1 MEENNRL
8 EEQSRRQ
15 NQEDLSREEFL
26 RIYEQELIKRRDEY
40 FGWIESAKQAA
51 KSDPIAL
58 IENGEVPDTPLMR
71 RFAKDI
77 KYCQYQYRN
86 LNDGRELTTFFLRK
100 PDQYAPYIDF
110 GKLRSIL
117 KYEYGITT
125 DVEAY
130 FMQYRLAELM
140 QLVNEQ
146 TSQQYREILAIKEQ
160 QEQEIRQDILDVF
173 SHHANGRGFR
183 LNSNISFTTIDIAKV
198 EDELYKVFHIIL
210 SPMEKLGLDS
220 VQDYIDHII
229 CKMRE
234 GGLLYNK

>member
-1 MEENNRL
+1 MEENKRL
-8 EEQSRRQ
+8 ENQSPK
-15 NQEDLSREEFL
+15 QEMLTQEESL
-26 RIYEQELIKRRDEY
+26 RIYEEEMLKRREEY
-40 FGWIESAKQAA
+40 FGWIENAKQAA
-51 KSDPIAL
+51 KSDPTSL
-58 IENGEVPDTPLMR
+58 IEKGEVTDTPLMR

-77 KYCQYQYRN
+77 KYSQYQYRN
-86 LNDGRELTTFFLRK
+86 LNDDHDFTTFFLHK
-100 PDQYAPYIDF
+100 PDQYASYVDF
-110 GKLRSIL
+110 GKLRTVL
-117 KYEYGITT
+117 KYEYGITA

-160 QEQEIRQDILDVF
+160 QEQKIRQDILDVF
-173 SHHANGRGFR
+173 SHHTNGRGFR
-183 LNSNISFTTIDIAKV
+183 MNSNITFTTIDIVKV

>member
-1 MEENNRL
+1 MEENKRL
-8 EEQSRRQ
+8 ENQSPK
-15 NQEDLSREEFL
+15 QEMLTQKESL
-26 RIYEQELIKRRDEY
+26 RIYEEVMLKRREEY
-40 FGWIESAKQAA
+40 FGWIENAKQAA
-51 KSDPIAL
+51 KSDPTSL
-58 IENGEVPDTPLMR
+58 IEKGEVTDTPLMR

-86 LNDGRELTTFFLRK
+86 LNDDHDFTTFFLRK
-100 PDQYAPYIDF
+100 PDLYASYVDF
-110 GKLRSIL
+110 GKLRTVL
-117 KYEYGITT
+117 KYEYGITA

-160 QEQEIRQDILDVF
+160 QEQAIRQDILDVF
-173 SHHANGRGFR
+173 SHHTNGRGFR
-183 LNSNISFTTIDIAKV
+183 MNSNITFTTIDIAKV

-234 GGLLYNK
+234 SGLLYNK